1 MENSKLKKRIVGEMN
16 KVISA
21 SCVEHKTTEKFK
33 DLHMAILKRY
43 YNAIDV
49 KIDYHRKRVVMDII
63 MDDTNYDSKKMNT
76 YLQTF
81 NANIFF
87 RNLQDFLKSCI
98 EKDDR
103 STAYYARL
111 LKSLKGKNNEQ
122 NKLTIV

>member
-1 MENSKLKKRIVGEMN
+1 MENSKLKKRIVGEIN

-21 SCVEHKTTEKFK
+21 SCVEEKTTEKFK
-33 DLHMAILKRY
+33 DLHTAILKRY
-43 YNAIDV
+43 YNAVDV

-63 MDDTNYDSKKMNT
+63 IDETQYDSKNINT

-81 NANIFF
+81 KANIIF
-87 RNLQDFLKSCI
+87 RNLKDFLKSCI

-111 LKSLKGKNNEQ
+111 LQALKCKDKEQ